1 VSEKQAFL
9 TAWERES
16 ATTLKVL
23 RAYPAG
29 KEEMQPHPSCRSAK
43 DLAWTFVFEGVAG
56 SQAVQGEMKFPPPNM
71 PAMPTTWQGMIG
83 EVDRALNVIRDKVRT
98 VDDAQLNTT
107 VKFMTGP
114 KQVSDLRRLDVLW
127 FLLNDQIHHRGQF
140 SVYLRMAGGK
150 VPAIYGPSQDEP
162 WR

>member
-1 VSEKQAFL
+1 MSEKQAFL

-29 KEEMQPHPSCRSAK
+29 NEELKPHPSCRSAK
-43 DLAWTFVFEGVAG
+43 ELAWTFVFDGVGGA
-56 SQAVQGEMKFPPPNM
+56 QAVQGEMKFPPPNM
-71 PAMPTTWQGMIG
+71 PAMPATWPGMVS
-83 EVDRALNVIRDKVRT
+83 EVEKALNVIRDEVRK
-98 VDDAQLNTT
+98 VDDPQLNTT

-127 FLLNDQIHHRGQF
+127 FLLNDVIHHRGQF

-150 VPAIYGPSQDEP
+150 VPAIYGPSGDER
-162 WR
+162 WT